1 MTTSCPS
8 CKGAV
13 TVPSQG
19 APPPPPPFA
28 MVPQPFLK
36 KAFVFAL
43 GTLSALYL
51 FNPSAGIFELIPDN
65 IPLIG
70 NLDEVMATL
79 LLVRCLSYFGVD
91 LTRFIDSKTGKF
103 KRTPPE

>member
-13 TVPSQG
+13 TVPDQG
-19 APPPPPPFA
+19 APPPPQFE
-28 MVPQPFLK
+28 VVQQPLLK
-36 KAFVFAL
+36 KAFVFVL

-91 LTRFIDSKTGKF
+91 LTGFIDSKTGKF
-103 KRTPPE
+103 KRNPPK